1 MDATEAD
8 SFHVSHHQK
17 FPAWYLSLANTIK
30 PGVKYRLWNLV
41 ANGLISTDSKEPGKV
56 LCDGG
61 FVPEN
66 DKMSKNV
73 VALL

>member
-17 FPAWYLSLANTIK
+17 IPAWYLSLAQSIK
-30 PGVKYRLWNLV
+30 SGVKYRLWNLV

-56 LCDGG
+56 LCNGA
-61 FVPEN
+61 FVPESG
-66 DKMSKNV
+66 KMSKNV
-73 VALL
+73 VTLL